1 MKIVIPTY
9 NRYNDFKTIK
19 LLEGYEDQTYI
30 FLVQEEEQLYKDAIG
45 DKFKNIIVAPSGIG
59 VTRNFITNYFDEGEI
74 LVCLDDDI
82 RWLNRPLK
90 TWLNDAVE
98 YLSQSN
104 LGMITF
110 PQTTM
115 YIKDEIKYTKGM
127 YFGIGVFHIV
137 KNHKDI
143 QLTYNQGEEFERT
156 IAYLKKYGKN
166 IRIHGVAFRT
176 KYFGKGGL
184 ESYRT
189 IEVYVNETNRL
200 IYQYNDYLHFK
211 DKVIMKHNLGNVK
224 LYRKPKQLDVIQL
237 GFYNCFDELYKM
249 FEAVRLTKRG
259 VSNNRRDFPHYN
271 GAIFGMVRPRFKYK
285 GYDELSADSK
295 RFPHIYEEIMR
306 IGKVICPFEFKSV
319 QVNKN
324 LVCPKHVDGNNRG
337 LSLLVSFGEYT
348 GCNIVVKD
356 ISYDANCRPVVFN
369 GALHEHYNTDDL
381 QGTKYSLVYF
391 S

>member
-19 LLEGYEDQTYI
+19 LLEGYEDRTYI
-30 FLVQEEEQLYKDAIG
+30 FVVQEEEQLYKDAIG
-45 DKFKNIIVAPSGIG
+45 DKFNIIVGELG
-59 VTRNFITNYFDEGEI
+59 LKNQRNFITNYFDEDEI
-74 LVCLDDDI
+74 LICMDDDI
-82 RWLNRPLK
+82 SWFNKPINE
-90 TWLNDAVE
+90 WIDQSIE
-98 YLSQSN
+98 HLSQSN
-104 LGMITF
+104 FGMITF
-110 PQTTM
+110 PSTTM
-115 YIKDEIKYTKGM
+115 YIKDEVKYTQGF
-127 YFGIGVFHIV
+127 YFGIGAVYIL
-137 KNHKDI
+137 KNNKEL
-143 QLTYNQGEEFERT
+143 QLKYEQGEDFERT
-156 IAYLKKYGKN
+156 IYYLKKYGKN
-166 IRIHGVAFRT
+166 IRIHGVAFKT

-189 IEVYVNETNRL
+189 IDKYVSETNRL
-200 IYQYNDYLHFK
+200 IYEYNDYLYFK
-211 DKVIMKHNLGNVK
+211 DKVIMKHKLGNVN
-224 LYRKPKQLDVIQL
+224 LYRKLKNLDVTQL
-237 GFYNCFDELYKM
+237 GYYNCFDELYQM

-306 IGKVICPFEFKSV
+306 IGKIICPFEFKSV

-369 GALHEHYNTDDL
+369 GALHEHYNTDNL
-381 QGTKYSLVYF
+381 QGTKYSLVFF

>member
-19 LLEGYEDQTYI
+19 LLEGYEDRTYI
-30 FLVQEEEQLYKDAIG
+30 FVVQEEEQLYKDAIG
-45 DKFKNIIVAPSGIG
+45 DKFNIIVGELG
-59 VTRNFITNYFDEGEI
+59 LKNQRNFITNYFDEDEI
-74 LVCLDDDI
+74 LVCMDDDI
-82 RWLNRPLK
+82 SLLNKPINEWL
-90 TWLNDAVE
+90 DQSIE

-104 LGMITF
+104 LGMMTF
-110 PQTTM
+110 PSTTM
-115 YIKDEIKYTKGM
+115 YIKDKIKYTEGF
-127 YFGIGVFHIV
+127 YLGVGVLTII
-137 KNHKDI
+137 KNHKEF
-143 QLTYNQGEEFERT
+143 QLNYNQCEDYERS
-156 IAYLKKYGKN
+156 ILYLKKYGKN
-166 IRIHGVAFRT
+166 IRIHGVAFTT

-189 IEVYVNETNRL
+189 IDKYVSETNRL
-200 IYQYNDYLHFK
+200 VYEYNDYLYFK
-211 DKVIMKHNLGNVK
+211 DKVIMKHKLGNVI
-224 LYRKPKQLDVIQL
+224 LYRKLKNLDVIQL
-237 GFYNCFDELYKM
+237 GYYNCFDELYQM

-259 VSNNRRDFPHYN
+259 VSNNRRDFPHYY

-306 IGKVICPFEFKSV
+306 IGNVICPFEFKSV

-324 LVCPKHVDGNNRG
+324 LVCPSHVDGNNRG

-356 ISYDANCRPVVFN
+356 ISYDAKCRPVVFN

>member
-1 MKIVIPTY
+1 
-9 NRYNDFKTIK
+9 
-19 LLEGYEDQTYI
+19 
-30 FLVQEEEQLYKDAIG
+30 
-45 DKFKNIIVAPSGIG
+45 
-59 VTRNFITNYFDEGEI
+59 
-74 LVCLDDDI
+74 
-82 RWLNRPLK
+82 
-90 TWLNDAVE
+90 
-98 YLSQSN
+98 
-104 LGMITF
+104 
-110 PQTTM
+110 
-115 YIKDEIKYTKGM
+115 
-127 YFGIGVFHIV
+127 
-137 KNHKDI
+137 
-143 QLTYNQGEEFERT
+143 
-156 IAYLKKYGKN
+156 
-166 IRIHGVAFRT
+166 
-176 KYFGKGGL
+176 
-184 ESYRT
+184 
-189 IEVYVNETNRL
+189 
-200 IYQYNDYLHFK
+200 
-211 DKVIMKHNLGNVK
+211 MKHNLGNVQ
-224 LYRKPKQLDVIQL
+224 LYRKQKQLDVIQL

-249 FEAVRLTKRG
+249 FEEVRLTKRRN
-259 VSNNRRDFPHYN
+259 SNNRRDFPDYN

>member
-19 LLEGYEDQTYI
+19 LLEGYEDITYI
-30 FLVQEEEQLYKDAIG
+30 FVVQEEEQLYKDAIG
-45 DKFKNIIVAPSGIG
+45 DKFNIIVGELG
-59 VTRNFITNYFDEGEI
+59 LKNQRNFITNYFDEDEI
-74 LVCLDDDI
+74 LICMDDDI
-82 RWLNRPLK
+82 SWFNKPINE
-90 TWLNDAVE
+90 WIDQSIE

-110 PQTTM
+110 SSTTM
-115 YIKDEIKYTKGM
+115 YIKDKIKYTEGF
-127 YFGIGVFHIV
+127 YLGVGVLTII
-137 KNHKDI
+137 KNHKEF
-143 QLTYNQGEEFERT
+143 QLNYNQCEDYERS
-156 IAYLKKYGKN
+156 ILYLKKYGKN
-166 IRIHGVAFRT
+166 IRIHGVAFKT

-189 IEVYVNETNRL
+189 IDKYVNETNRL
-200 IYQYNDYLHFK
+200 VYEYNDYLYFK
-211 DKVIMKHNLGNVK
+211 DKVIMKHKLGNVN
-224 LYRKPKQLDVIQL
+224 LYRKLKNLDVTQL
-237 GFYNCFDELYKM
+237 GYYNCFDELYQM
-249 FEAVRLTKRG
+249 FESVKLTKRG
-259 VSNNRRDFPHYN
+259 VSNNRRDFPHYY

-285 GYDELSADSK
+285 GYDELSLDSK

-306 IGKVICPFEFKSV
+306 IGKIICPFEFKSI

-348 GCNIVVKD
+348 GCNIVVND

-369 GALHEHYNTDDL
+369 GALHSHYNTDDL

>member
-19 LLEGYEDQTYI
+19 LLEGYEDITYI
-30 FLVQEEEQLYKDAIG
+30 FVVEEEIELYKERYPNWN
-45 DKFKNIIVAPSGIG
+45 FIVGEKG
-59 VTRNFITNYFDEGEI
+59 LKHQRNFITNYFDEDEI
-74 LVCLDDDI
+74 LFSIDDDI
-82 RWLNRPLK
+82 KSFNLPVSKWINEAVDYLK
-90 TWLNDAVE
+90 Q
-98 YLSQSN
+98 SQ
-104 LGMITF
+104 LGLLTLPPTQMYMKDTITF
-110 PQTTM
+110 RT
-115 YIKDEIKYTKGM
+115 GF
-127 YFGIGVFHIV
+127 YFSPGGCFIF

-143 QLTYNQGEEFERT
+143 QLKYEQGEDFERT
-156 IAYLKKYGKN
+156 ILYLKKYGKN
-166 IRIHGVAFRT
+166 IRISGVYYNT
-176 KYFGKGGL
+176 KVFTKGGMC
-184 ESYRT
+184 EYRT
-189 IEVYVNETNRL
+189 IETYVNETNRL

-211 DKVIMKHNLGNVK
+211 DKVIMKHNLGNVQ
-224 LYRKPKQLDVIQL
+224 LYRKQKQLDVIQL

-249 FEAVRLTKRG
+249 FEEVRLTKRRN
-259 VSNNRRDFPHYN
+259 SNNRRDFPDYN